1 MNHRILIV
9 EDDRTTMSL
18 LRYFLQKN
26 GFEILET
33 NNYEGAVALL
43 NSVAVD
49 VVLLDVFLPGDKSG
63 LDVANYVARH
73 PKLSRIHIIILSAH
87 PVSEAGL
94 YDILPPKNI
103 LLKPVSPNILLS
115 LILDLLGKS

>member
-9 EDDRTTMSL
+9 EDDRITLSL

-26 GFEILET
+26 GFDILET
-33 NNYEGAVALL
+33 NNYDGAVALL
-43 NSVAVD
+43 NSVTVD

-63 LDVANYVARH
+63 LDVASYIARH
-73 PKLSRIHIIILSAH
+73 PTLSRIHIIILSAH

-103 LLKPVSPNILLS
+103 LLKPASPNVL
-115 LILDLLGKS
+115 LILIHELLGIS